1 MINPTL
7 SDRAYKLSVRRECSP
22 SFFRPPSRNHAMY
35 VEHLRLPVGPGSV
48 HVERLGRGG
57 SVVVLVH
64 GFGTNAS
71 LWRPVALRLANAGY
85 LTLAVDLLGHGES
98 DRPVDAS
105 YDLASQ
111 ADALERVLAALRL
124 ERACVVGQ
132 DVGALVALALAARHP
147 TLVAQLVLVNPPDP
161 SDLPPAPVRLMQR
174 SAARVALSTVGH
186 QLGATALIAALLA
199 DASGDPAKL
208 SQRDMAR
215 YLAPWVGAGGVEQ
228 LLVLART
235 LEQESLPLASLASI
249 EAPTLIVRGTAD
261 RSVSPTIATAMAATL
276 PNARLETIVGA
287 GRLLASDVPDRL
299 SALVREQLEL
309 STLPTPQP

>member
-1 MINPTL
+1 
-7 SDRAYKLSVRRECSP
+7 
-22 SFFRPPSRNHAMY
+22 MY

-48 HVERLGRGG
+48 HVERLGRG
-57 SVVVLVH
+57 SAAVLLVH

-71 LWRPVALRLANAGY
+71 LWRPVTRRLADAGC

-98 DRPVDAS
+98 DRPVEAS

-111 ADALERVLAALRL
+111 ADALERVLAALRI
-124 ERACVVGQ
+124 ERATVVGQ

-147 TLVAQLVLVNPPDP
+147 TLVEQLVLLNPPDP

-174 SAARVALSTVGH
+174 SAARVALGSVGH

-199 DASGDPAKL
+199 DATGDPAQL
-208 SQRDMAR
+208 PPCDMAR

-228 LLVLART
+228 LLLLART
-235 LEQESLPLASLASI
+235 LEQESVPMQSLASI
-249 EAPTLIVRGTAD
+249 DTPTLIVRGTAD
-261 RSVSPTIATAMAATL
+261 RSVAPTIAAALAGTL

-299 SALVREQLEL
+299 SALIRAPIEVSAFSAPR
-309 STLPTPQP
+309 T

>member
-1 MINPTL
+1 
-7 SDRAYKLSVRRECSP
+7 
-22 SFFRPPSRNHAMY
+22 MY
-35 VEHLRLPVGPGSV
+35 VEHLRLPVGSGHV

-57 SVVVLVH
+57 PVVVLIH

-71 LWRPVALRLANAGY
+71 LWRPVARQLADAGY

-98 DRPVDAS
+98 DRPLEAS

-124 ERACVVGQ
+124 ARATVVGQ
-132 DVGALVALALAARHP
+132 DVGALVALAFAARHP
-147 TLVAQLVLVNPPDP
+147 GLVERLVLVNPPDP
-161 SDLPPAPVRLMQR
+161 SDLPPVPVRLMQR

-199 DASGDPAKL
+199 DASSDPAQL
-208 SQRDMAR
+208 PPRDMAR

-235 LEQESLPLASLASI
+235 LEQESVPLSTLATI
-249 EAPTLIVRGTAD
+249 DTPTVIVRGTAD
-261 RSVSPTIATAMAATL
+261 RSVAPTIAAALAATL
-276 PNARLETIVGA
+276 PNARLETIMGA
-287 GRLLASDVPDRL
+287 GRLLANDVPDRL
-299 SALVREQLEL
+299 CALMREQLEG
-309 STLPTPQP
+309 SAFSVAGP

>member
-1 MINPTL
+1 
-7 SDRAYKLSVRRECSP
+7 
-22 SFFRPPSRNHAMY
+22 MY
-35 VEHLRLPVGPGSV
+35 IEHLRLPVGPGSV
-48 HVERLGRGG
+48 HVERLGRGRTA
-57 SVVVLVH
+57 VLLVH
-64 GFGTNAS
+64 GFGTNAA
-71 LWRPVALRLANAGY
+71 LWRPVSRRLAEAGF

-111 ADALERVLAALRL
+111 ADALERVMAALRV
-124 ERACVVGQ
+124 ERAIVVGQ
-132 DVGALVALALAARHP
+132 DVGALVALAFAARHP
-147 TLVAQLVLVNPPDP
+147 TLAEQLVLLNPPDP

-199 DASGDPAKL
+199 DATGDPAQL
-208 SQRDMAR
+208 PQRDMAR

-235 LEQESLPLASLASI
+235 LEQESVPLASLASI
-249 EAPTLIVRGTAD
+249 ETPTLIVRGTAD
-261 RSVSPTIATAMAATL
+261 RSVPPTIAAALAGTL

-287 GRLLASDVPDRL
+287 GRLLASDVPERL
-299 SALVREQLEL
+299 SALIHAPVEL
-309 STLPTPQP
+309 SAFPAART